1 MRAGDGQRC
10 ACNIIKTNML
20 IIRGSEIEKHVDQLG
35 RFRIEIFREYPY
47 LYDGSI
53 EYERA
58 YLGRYSRNPES
69 LLLILQDAR
78 GIIGACTGTPLNGE
92 DNDFQ
97 NAFVGENKDA
107 IYYIGEVVLRADSRG
122 QGLGS
127 RLLSTALSLINLK
140 RFRIISLCTVD
151 RGLNH
156 PRRPG
161 NYCPPD
167 YLWEKYGFVKSNNL
181 LAYLAWKDI
190 GHEAETQ
197 KPMNIWL
204 KKNSEKEDA

>member
-1 MRAGDGQRC
+1 MA
-10 ACNIIKTNML
+10 NMQ
-20 IIRGSEIEKHVDQLG
+20 IIRGQEIEYHIDHLG
-35 RFRIEIFREYPY
+35 SFRMEIFRDYPY

-53 EYERA
+53 EHERV
-58 YLGRYSRNPES
+58 YLSRYSRNPES
-69 LLLILQDAR
+69 FLIILQDAR
-78 GIIGACTGTPLNGE
+78 GIIGACTGTPLTGE
-92 DNDFQ
+92 DSEFQ
-97 NAFVGENKDA
+97 NAFAGEDKDE
-107 IYYIGEVVLRADSRG
+107 IYYIGEVMLRADSRG

-127 RLLSTALSLINLK
+127 RLLSTALSLINLE

-167 YLWEKYGFVKSNNL
+167 YLWTKYGFVKSNNL

-190 GHEAETQ
+190 GHEVETQ

-204 KKNSEKEDA
+204 